1 MAASSQS
8 GTTSGAIG
16 RAPGARRREPVLGRI
31 LSSRWTKVV
40 VFVLCVVPL
49 LLLAYPFYVLVTTG
63 YSETLTANPI
73 EYITHY
79 TGTWTIR
86 LLLITLSIT
95 PLRKIFNQPK
105 LARYRRMLGLFAFFY
120 VCLHFLIWFVL
131 DKFFSLPDMW
141 ADILKRPYITVGMAG
156 FAMLI
161 PLAVTSTA
169 GWVRRMGY
177 VKWQRLHRLIYF
189 AALAGVIHYYWLVK
203 SDVRLP
209 LMYGAILAVLMLC
222 RAFLWKQTPA
232 KRTPA
237 HRPAPATTPNTASLP
252 D

>member
-1 MAASSQS
+1 M
-8 GTTSGAIG
+8 
-16 RAPGARRREPVLGRI
+16 
-31 LSSRWTKVV
+31 
-40 VFVLCVVPL
+40 FVLCLFPF
-49 LLLAYPFYVLVTTG
+49 LLLAEPLYVLATTG
-63 YSETLTANPI
+63 YSAALTGNPV

-79 TGTWTIR
+79 TGDWTIR
-86 LLLITLSIT
+86 FLLITLSIT

-120 VCLHFLIWFVL
+120 VCLHFLTWFVL
-131 DKFFSLPDMW
+131 DKFFSFPDMW
-141 ADILKRPYITVGMAG
+141 ADILKRRYITVGMLG

-169 GWVRRMGY
+169 GWVRRMGFL
-177 VKWQRLHRLIYF
+177 KWQRLHRLIYF

-209 LMYGAILAVLMLC
+209 LMYGAILAVLMFA
-222 RAFLWKQTPA
+222 RVFIWKQAPA
-232 KRTPA
+232 KR
-237 HRPAPATTPNTASLP
+237 APVARSAATTPNTASLP

>member
-1 MAASSQS
+1 LSKLA
-8 GTTSGAIG
+8 GKI
-16 RAPGARRREPVLGRI
+16 LG
-31 LSSRWTKVV
+31 SRWTKVL
-40 VFVLCVVPL
+40 VFAVCLVPFL
-49 LLLAYPFYVLVTTG
+49 LLLWPLYKLLTTG
-63 YSETLTANPI
+63 YAAELTANPV
-73 EYITHY
+73 EYITHD

-86 LLLITLSIT
+86 FLLITLCVT

-120 VCLHFLIWFVL
+120 VCLHFMTWFIL
-131 DKFFSLPDMW
+131 DKSFSFSDMW
-141 ADILKRPYITVGMAG
+141 ADVLKRRFITVGMLG

-169 GWVRRMGY
+169 GWVRRLGF

-189 AALAGVIHYYWLVK
+189 VALAGVIHYYWLVK

-209 LMYGAILAVLMLC
+209 LLYGAILTALMLY
-222 RAFLWKQTPA
+222 RAFTWKQMPP
-232 KRTPA
+232 KR
-237 HRPAPATTPNTASLP
+237 APAARAAVTTPNTASLR